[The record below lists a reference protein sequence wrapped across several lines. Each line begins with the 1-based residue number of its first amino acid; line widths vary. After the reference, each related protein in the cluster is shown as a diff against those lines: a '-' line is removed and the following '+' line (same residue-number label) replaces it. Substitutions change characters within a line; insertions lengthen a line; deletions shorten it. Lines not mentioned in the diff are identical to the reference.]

1 MMTRSP
7 MTSLSVSDNPSVLND
22 SGPPEHR
29 PLSYSRNKMKLKL
42 QYNYDNFCKM
52 QDEVEELR
60 DLVLKLNA
68 RITIQDKPDKVK
80 TSKKQKTQP
89 KEEVISVNK

>member
-1 MMTRSP
+1 
-7 MTSLSVSDNPSVLND
+7 
-22 SGPPEHR
+22 
-29 PLSYSRNKMKLKL
+29 MKLTL
-42 QYNYDNFCKM
+42 PFNYANFCKM

-80 TSKKQKTQP
+80 KKKDQP
-89 KEEVISVNK
+89 KEEVIHVNK